1 MRDTRKKSKSRGKY
15 QRVAVSSSKLSF
27 MIHTVRAE
35 MVANVLEVSVAA
47 GDRISIGE
55 TLLLLESMKMEIPVL
70 AEISGEVREVAVAVG
85 DVIQEGDPLV
95 LIDEQARSA
104 SNQATS
110 NQATSSHSAS
120 SHSASSQRG
129 SNQS

>member
-1 MRDTRKKSKSRGKY
+1 
-15 QRVAVSSSKLSF
+15 

-47 GDRISIGE
+47 GDHISIGE

-70 AEISGEVREVAVAVG
+70 AEISGEVLEVAVAVG

-110 NQATSSHSAS
+110 NQ
-120 SHSASSQRG
+120 SASSQRG